1 MTLYEDGIVTE
12 IPEELSHSQTEQNI
26 YQPRPVR
33 YRQSRVMSTP
43 DTEEL
48 NNVYKEVED
57 DSINRGLSPITETTS
72 LPIRD
77 RAFIDYSEDGQL
89 TEDALPLLS
98 QVYSTPL
105 SSLA

>member
-1 MTLYEDGIVTE
+1 MTLYKDGIVTE
-12 IPEELSHSQTEQNI
+12 IPEELSHSHTDQI
-26 YQPRPVR
+26 MYQPKPVR
-33 YRQSRVMSTP
+33 YRQSQFMRTP

-77 RAFIDYSEDGQL
+77 RAFIDYSEDGSL